1 MASKTAKLSSK
12 MQVSVQKSWAN
23 CNIWLHESLNIGRQ
37 LFKYWHLNNP
47 ALYLIKGDKW
57 CWSAKENNFSLS
69 IYCVEVERVKAG
81 GRAESAHLHNP
92 EVGIYKRKQENTLS
106 TKKVIRK
113 TRKKNKTRSRPRKR
127 ARKNFPFI
135 NAHLCSL

>member
-1 MASKTAKLSSK
+1 
-12 MQVSVQKSWAN
+12 MQVSVQKSWSN

-37 LFKYWHLNNP
+37 LFKYWHLKGISYNP

-106 TKKVIRK
+106 TKEEIRK
-113 TRKKNKTRSRPRKR
+113 TRKDKKKKENTLSTKKASKKKLSFYKFSPLQ
-127 ARKNFPFI
+127 FVEQ
-135 NAHLCSL
+135 